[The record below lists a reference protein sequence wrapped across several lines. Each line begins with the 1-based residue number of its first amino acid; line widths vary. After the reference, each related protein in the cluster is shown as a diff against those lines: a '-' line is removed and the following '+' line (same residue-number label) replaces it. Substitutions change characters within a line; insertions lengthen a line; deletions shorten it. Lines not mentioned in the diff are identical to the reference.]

1 MSLRMAPPNE
11 LADLLSP
18 ALDRDGVVAAYLF
31 GSRARGAA
39 RRGSDIDV
47 ATWLDPRL
55 GPRERLDRQLAL
67 AADLEGRAG
76 DVDLVVLNDA
86 PPLLRHRVLRD
97 GIVILD
103 REPVL
108 HVRLRTDALI
118 EFLDTEPLRVAVDAA
133 QRRRLAEDSFGRP

>member
-1 MSLRMAPPNE
+1 MAPPNE
-11 LADLLSP
+11 LAELLSP
-18 ALDRDGVVAAYLF
+18 ALDCDGVVAAYLF
-31 GSRARGAA
+31 GSRARGTA

-47 ATWLDPRL
+47 AVWLDPRL

-76 DVDLVVLNDA
+76 DVDVVVLNDA

-118 EFLDTEPLRVAVDAA
+118 EFLDTEPLRVAVDAG